1 MVVSVVVMDFEIET
15 TDSND
20 PIGWLWMRITI
31 HREKQLIKRNKEKEV
46 NEGVR
51 IELWIRVNT
60 CEGERR
66 EEILGSSWWIAI
78 KW

>member
-1 MVVSVVVMDFEIET
+1 
-15 TDSND
+15 
-20 PIGWLWMRITI
+20 MRITI

-51 IELWIRVNT
+51 IELRIRVNI

-66 EEILGSSWWIAI
+66 EEIL
-78 KW
+78 